1 MKKLLTIILILA
13 SLGLKAQTIA
23 SLNTRITAIEKSF
36 IDTSV
41 YNRLVDSLVSIRVT
55 NIVNS
60 AAFRNAQINSI
71 QGWVNDKIRPLATK
85 TEVGIITT
93 NLIALQVIIK
103 ELQEKPD
110 ATILLKVK
118 LAELALQVNRLINTL
133 KTIQ

>member
-1 MKKLLTIILILA
+1 MKNILTIIFILS

-23 SLNTRITAIEKSF
+23 SLDTRITVIEKSF

-60 AAFRNAQINSI
+60 AAFRNAQLNSF

-85 TEVGIITT
+85 TQVGIITT
-93 NLIALQVIIK
+93 NLITLQVIIK

-110 ATILLKVK
+110 ATILLEVK
-118 LAELALQVNRLINTL
+118 LADLALQVNRVITTL